1 MHKWIISML
10 VLGLASTAYAEDSEP
25 VIKYQE
31 RTEID
36 FESVDVNGEL
46 VKPEGSLTTERTT
59 AVFNPLIKLRY
70 DFNEEMSQSVNDIK

>member
-1 MHKWIISML
+1 MHKWILSL
-10 VLGLASTAYAEDSEP
+10 VILGFANAAYAEDSEP
-25 VIKYQE
+25 IIKYQE

-46 VKPEGSLTTERTT
+46 VKPEGILTTERTT

-70 DFNEEMSQSVNDIK
+70 DFNEEMSQSVNDVK

>member
-1 MHKWIISML
+1 MHKWIISLL
-10 VLGLASTAYAEDSEP
+10 VFGLTSTAYAEDDP

-46 VKPEGSLTTERTT
+46 VKPEGILTTERTT

>member
-1 MHKWIISML
+1 MHKLILSLL
-10 VLGLASTAYAEDSEP
+10 VLGLAGTAYAEDGEP
-25 VIKYQE
+25 IIQYKD

-46 VKPEGSLTTERTT
+46 VKPEGILTTERTT